1 MAKISF
7 CRKNDMLFRTI
18 KLTVNGSTYPLKRN
32 SSLTLDLPEGV
43 YEVCAKLDWCYTNH
57 SVDLTEKDN
66 ISLTISQKIPD
77 WYFLAGTSI
86 LFVLFIL
93 VFIGEIPLWAL
104 TIPLVL
110 YYIPLMVNM
119 FVNQRKYFKFT

>member
-1 MAKISF
+1 MAKVSF
-7 CRKNDMLFRTI
+7 RRKNDMMFRTI

-57 SVDLTEKDN
+57 SVDLTEKDS

-77 WYFLAGTSI
+77 WYFLAGISI
-86 LFVLFIL
+86 LFVLFIFA
-93 VFIGEIPLWAL
+93 FIGKIPLLAF
-104 TIPLVL
+104 TTPLVL

-119 FVNQRKYFKFT
+119 IANQRKYFKFT